1 VADHVKQHYVPQFYF
16 RNFANGERI
25 CTYNLD
31 SEEGYQPTPISNICY
46 ERNFYGDAEIEEE
59 LSKVESE
66 MAGTLHQI
74 VDQHS
79 LEPVKTDDQA
89 RFRLDLFVTYTHS
102 RTKAS
107 REEAS
112 ALSQE
117 ILEMVTEIGVETGEL
132 EGETLEMV
140 RNDEV
145 RLEGPDH
152 QFYQLLSLHG
162 PIYFAD
168 LYRVLIWNG
177 SDENLITSDH
187 PVVLDNSRFKD
198 EVKLN
203 PTGYSSAGLQVFCP
217 LSNNVLL
224 LYFDPYAYQVDA
236 NSEHTV
242 IVRDETVIGDLNK
255 LQLLNCLENCYYRDE
270 SDSQWVDRLYQDI
283 KDDRSDEMIMRE
295 YDRVHNEEQGRE
307 REFVRTHHP
316 EIQFTPNLPF
326 ITEIPSAQFT
336 PVRNPDLRDMAE
348 EMYENAIEEARGDTE
363 TE

>member
-1 VADHVKQHYVPQFYF
+1 MADHVKQHYVPQFYF
-16 RNFANGERI
+16 RNFARDERI

-31 SEEGYQPTPISNICY
+31 SEEGYPPTPISNICY
-46 ERNFYGDAEIEEE
+46 ERHFYGDAEMEED
-59 LSKVESE
+59 LSKLESE

-74 VDQHS
+74 VDQRS
-79 LEPVKTDDQA
+79 LEPVKTDEQA
-89 RFRLDLFVTYTHS
+89 RLYLDLFVTYTHS

-132 EGETLEMV
+132 EEDILEMV
-140 RNDEV
+140 RNDEL

-152 QFYQLLSLHG
+152 QLYQLLSLFG

-168 LYRVLIWNG
+168 LHRVLIWNG
-177 SDENLITSDH
+177 ADRNFITSDH

-198 EVKLN
+198 EIELN
-203 PTGYSSAGLQVFCP
+203 TTGYSSAGLQVFCP
-217 LSNNVLL
+217 LSNNLLL

-242 IVRDETVIGDLNK
+242 IVRDETVIDDLNR

-270 SDSQWVDRLYQDI
+270 SDSTLVGGLYQDV
-283 KDDRSDEMIMRE
+283 KDNRPEELVMRDH
-295 YDRVHNEEQGRE
+295 DRVYDKEQGRE

-316 EIQFTPNLPF
+316 EIRFTPNLPF
-326 ITEIPSAQFT
+326 ITEMPSAQFT
-336 PVRNPDLRDMAE
+336 PVRSPDLRDLAE
-348 EMYENAIEEARGDTE
+348 EMYEDAIEEAKENADTE
-363 TE
+363 

>member
-16 RNFANGERI
+16 RNFARDERI

-31 SEEGYQPTPISNICY
+31 SKEGYPPTPISNICY
-46 ERNFYGDAEIEEE
+46 ERYFYGDAEMEED
-59 LSKVESE
+59 LSKLESE

-79 LEPVKTDDQA
+79 LEPVTDEQA
-89 RFRLDLFVTYTHS
+89 RLYLDLFVTYTHS

-132 EGETLEMV
+132 EEDILEMV
-140 RNDEV
+140 RNDEL

-152 QFYQLLSLHG
+152 QLYQLLSLYG

-168 LYRVLIWNG
+168 LHRVLIWNG
-177 SDENLITSDH
+177 SDRNFITSDH

-198 EVKLN
+198 EIEIN
-203 PTGYSSAGLQVFCP
+203 PTGYSSAGLQAFCP
-217 LSNNVLL
+217 LSNNLLL

-242 IVRDETVIGDLNK
+242 IVRDETVIEDLNK
-255 LQLLNCLENCYYRDE
+255 LQLLNCLENCYYHDE
-270 SDSQWVDRLYQDI
+270 SDSPWVDGLYQDV
-283 KDDRSDEMIMRE
+283 KDDRLEELIKREHDRE
-295 YDRVHNEEQGRE
+295 YDEDQGRE

-326 ITEIPSAQFT
+326 ITEMPSAQFT
-336 PVRNPDLRDMAE
+336 PVRNPDLKDIAE
-348 EMYENAIEEARGDTE
+348 EMYENAIEEAREDTE